1 MSTDTDPA
9 DLGACIHKRQRPPC
23 PVTGTNVLDED
34 WIPVVAARGWL
45 IITRD
50 SKIIENQNEINA
62 VNARMARDGGPQPAN
77 AKTKWGQLEVFM
89 TRWRDIQ
96 PLTSGTGPFIWR
108 ASRTAMTP
116 ISLEP

>member
-1 MSTDTDPA
+1 
-9 DLGACIHKRQRPPC
+9 
-23 PVTGTNVLDED
+23 VLDED

-50 SKIIENQNEINA
+50 SKIIENPGEIAA
-62 VNARMARDGGPQPAN
+62 VRENGGKMVALNQLD

-89 TRWRDIQ
+89 TRWRDIE
-96 PLTSGTGPFIWR
+96 PLATEPGPFIWR

-116 ISLEP
+116 IPLG